1 MRFKT
6 ALRLLLLIIVPALA
20 DAQDHTSPYA
30 RQETRE
36 IKALSPDEIQAYMT
50 GQGMG
55 LAKAAELNGYPGPL
69 HVLELAAELKLTEEQ
84 KQQTE
89 EIRQVMLLEAKRLGP
104 LIVENERQLDALFA
118 SGTIDETKVGVLVA
132 DIARL
137 QGELRTAHLQAHL
150 ELKQILTPEQ
160 IKRYAELRGYG
171 GGKKTGAQ
179 PKGH

>member
-1 MRFKT
+1 MKKSVWLTLF
-6 ALRLLLLIIVPALA
+6 LLAPLPAF
-20 DAQDHTSPYA
+20 AQDHSSPYA
-30 RQETRE
+30 GQQARE
-36 IKALSPDEIQAYMT
+36 IKALSQDEINAYMT

-69 HVLELAAELKLTEEQ
+69 HVLELAAKLKLTDEQ
-84 KQQTE
+84 KQQAE

-150 ELKQILTPEQ
+150 ELRQILTPEQ
-160 IKRYAELRGYG
+160 IKKYAELRGYENT
-171 GGKKTGAQ
+171 KPATK

>member
-1 MRFKT
+1 MKISVRF
-6 ALRLLLLIIVPALA
+6 LFFLLAPLPVF
-20 DAQDHTSPYA
+20 AQDHTSPYA
-30 RQETRE
+30 GQQTRD
-36 IKALSPDEIQAYMT
+36 IKALSPDEIQGYLT

-69 HVLELAAELKLTEEQ
+69 HVLELAAELKFSEEQ

-104 LIVENERQLDALFA
+104 LIVENEKELDTLFA
-118 SGTIDETKVGVLVA
+118 NVNITEVKLRTLVEE
-132 DIARL
+132 ISRL

-150 ELKQILTPEQ
+150 DLRSILTPEQ
-160 IKRYAELRGYG
+160 IKRYTELRGYE
-171 GGKKTGAQ
+171 KKKPGTQ